1 MIQLKIKLL
10 SENSFL
16 VFVIDKIPN
25 IKNDQELS
33 DYLKNVFEIIKEK
46 NQFDIYGYYDVLIYK
61 DINYGLI
68 IKLDKEEL
76 EYFNCYNKQIEMK
89 IVIAEEPNI
98 LYCIDNL
105 KILKK
110 IPKFKIYL
118 YKDKLYLELMS
129 KINYMLLGEL
139 LEYSEIIFENVK
151 EIKNSGEKIEIKVI

>member
-1 MIQLKIKLL
+1 MKIKLL

-76 EYFNCYNKQIEMK
+76 ECFNCYNKQIEMK

-110 IPKFKIYL
+110 ISKFKLYL

>member
-1 MIQLKIKLL
+1 MKIKLL

-33 DYLKNVFEIIKEK
+33 DYLKSVFEIIKEK

-105 KILKK
+105 KILKY
-110 IPKFKIYL
+110 KIY
-118 YKDKLYLELMS
+118 S
-129 KINYMLLGEL
+129 
-139 LEYSEIIFENVK
+139 S
-151 EIKNSGEKIEIKVI
+151 

>member
-1 MIQLKIKLL
+1 MKIKLL

-16 VFVIDKIPN
+16 VFVTNKIPN

-46 NQFDIYGYYDVLIYK
+46 TKFDIYGYYEVLIYK

-89 IVIAEEPNI
+89 IAIAEESNI

-105 KILKK
+105 EILKK

-118 YKDKLYLELMS
+118 YKNKLYLELVS
-129 KINYMLLGEL
+129 KIKYILLGEL
-139 LEYSEIIFENVK
+139 LEYSEVIFENVK
-151 EIKNSGEKIEIKVI
+151 EIKNNGEKIEIRVI

>member
-1 MIQLKIKLL
+1 MKIKLL

-16 VFVIDKIPN
+16 VFVTNKIPN

-46 NQFDIYGYYDVLIYK
+46 TKFDIYGYYEVLIYK

-76 EYFNCYNKQIEMK
+76 EYFNCYNKQIEME
-89 IVIAEEPNI
+89 IAIAEESNI

-105 KILKK
+105 EILKK

-118 YKDKLYLELMS
+118 YKNKLYLELVS
-129 KINYMLLGEL
+129 KIKYILLGEL
-139 LEYSEIIFENVK
+139 LEYSEVIFENVK
-151 EIKNSGEKIEIKVI
+151 EIKNNGEKIEIKVI

>member
-1 MIQLKIKLL
+1 MKIKLL

-33 DYLKNVFEIIKEK
+33 GYLKSVFEIIKEK

-76 EYFNCYNKQIEMK
+76 ECFNCYNKQIEMK

-110 IPKFKIYL
+110 ISKFKLYL

>member
-33 DYLKNVFEIIKEK
+33 DYLKSVFEIIKEK

-76 EYFNCYNKQIEMK
+76 EYFNCYNKQIEM
-89 IVIAEEPNI
+89 I
-98 LYCIDNL
+98 LL
-105 KILKK
+105 R
-110 IPKFKIYL
+110 
-118 YKDKLYLELMS
+118 
-129 KINYMLLGEL
+129 
-139 LEYSEIIFENVK
+139 
-151 EIKNSGEKIEIKVI
+151 

>member
-1 MIQLKIKLL
+1 MKIKLL

-33 DYLKNVFEIIKEK
+33 GYLKSVFEIIKEK

-76 EYFNCYNKQIEMK
+76 ECFNCYNKQIEMK

-110 IPKFKIYL
+110 ISKFKLYL

-151 EIKNSGEKIEIKVI
+151 EIKSSGEKIEIKVI

>member
-61 DINYGLI
+61 DIILETVLTALFIISSWFINNMFCSIIYTCFYLI
-68 IKLDKEEL
+68 YVFIKRKDIKRT
-76 EYFNCYNKQIEMK
+76 
-89 IVIAEEPNI
+89 I
-98 LYCIDNL
+98 LL
-105 KILKK
+105 FKKILRK
-110 IPKFKIYL
+110 
-118 YKDKLYLELMS
+118 
-129 KINYMLLGEL
+129 
-139 LEYSEIIFENVK
+139 
-151 EIKNSGEKIEIKVI
+151 